1 MRANWSRLLSSLIAA
16 GYLSLAITSFG
27 GETFL
32 KVGIV
37 LLLPMSGI
45 WFPAQMGSYIGN
57 LSRHPITRTSPAIM
71 VSSAC
76 WFLLLV
82 PVIGYFIIE
91 LS

>member
-1 MRANWSRLLSSLIAA
+1 MRANLSRLLSSLIAA
-16 GYLSLAITSFG
+16 GYLAIAMTSFG
-27 GETFL
+27 GEVFL
-32 KVGIV
+32 KIAIF

-45 WFPAQMGSYIGN
+45 WFPAQMGAYVGN
-57 LSRHPITRTSPAIM
+57 LSRHPITSTSPAFM

-91 LS
+91 LI